1 MSKDKRK
8 KRRSL
13 IMREFIAVL
22 LEKFEIIPYVSD
34 IRPRPLFNRDAVKI
48 VYLRALRRKEYGR
61 MSGDY
66 KLTVE
71 KARGVADKIRQL
83 LLMLYRQAV
92 FRLVDEI
99 KRISVYH
106 LRKVAHCRFTV

>member
-1 MSKDKRK
+1 
-8 KRRSL
+8 
-13 IMREFIAVL
+13 MREFIAVL

-48 VYLRALRRKEYGR
+48 VYLRALGRKEYGR

-106 LRKVAHCRFTV
+106 LRKVAHCRFAV